1 MATNEQPE
9 DRWETI
15 KKLWHDEKFVYQIL
29 GGLVLV
35 GIGVWIGLRLFGGD
49 PGYATNLYTEV
60 LSISMTVLVVDL
72 LARRREEQRE
82 EARFKQREEARLKQ
96 REDVWLKRNL
106 IVPMGSQVTDTAVS
120 AANELLVRGW
130 LVDGSLKGA
139 NLMELPASEDGP
151 DQCQPPGGSVYAA
164 DLQGAFLS
172 QVNLREAGL
181 RSAKLPRAEL
191 WNANLEAADFWCADL
206 QGANLA
212 RANLG
217 GAILLSANLQGADLS
232 DAWFDEDMRAS
243 RLHEVD
249 ARY

>member
-96 REDVWLKRNL
+96 REDVWLKRDL
-106 IVPMGSQVTDTAVS
+106 IMRMGSQVTDTAVS

-139 NLMELPASEDGP
+139 NLINAS
-151 DQCQPPGGSVYAA
+151 
-164 DLQGAFLS
+164 LQG
-172 QVNLREAGL
+172 V
-181 RSAKLPRAEL
+181 
-191 WNANLEAADFWCADL
+191 DL
-206 QGANLA
+206 IN
-212 RANLG
+212 
-217 GAILLSANLQGADLS
+217 ANLQGAALTLPTCKGRS
-232 DAWFDEDMRAS
+232 CLRSICERQA
-243 RLHEVD
+243 
-249 ARY
+249 